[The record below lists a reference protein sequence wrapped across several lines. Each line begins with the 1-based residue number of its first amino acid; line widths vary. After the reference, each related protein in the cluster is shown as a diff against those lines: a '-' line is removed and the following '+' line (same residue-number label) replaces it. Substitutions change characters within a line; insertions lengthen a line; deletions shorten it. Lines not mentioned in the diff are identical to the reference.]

1 MPLERLPSNQPTFNP
16 ASHSVRDFFDGTML
30 HGVMIPPT
38 PFSLSFLK
46 RALRLASRT
55 LPVFGLALGAAETPA
70 PKSLVVAPNSVW
82 VMAGDSITAQR
93 QHSNYIEAFY
103 RTRFPQLNLQFRN
116 SGIGGNTTASV
127 LARFG
132 YDVADWKPT
141 VVSIELGMNDVGSG
155 DDPRRYIDG
164 MRLLIKKI
172 REIPAVPVLISSSP
186 VNDGSATNAWQ
197 SDRCRR
203 IQPYTE
209 ALVKLGNEE
218 NVIVIDQYTPLL
230 NRWAENKL
238 RTDFGRLKA
247 QSMALQKSVIKES
260 EPGFKEFE
268 AFLQKWNGSANAR
281 ELGGDPVHPGPVGQ
295 LTMAAVI
302 LQKLGAPKEVSAAT
316 LDAKGTV
323 ARTSGCKIESVESAG
338 GQLKFRRVDE
348 SMPWPIPAQA
358 RDALVVMPEIADLS
372 RYMLSETGL
381 PDGNYQVLMDDAV
394 AAEASANQLA
404 SGLNLSTANAGPFV
418 TRSNEIHN
426 LINTLQGPLNNR
438 WREASKTRD
447 AQGLAAAAKEIAAT
461 EATLAEACRPKPIL
475 FTIKKVK

>member
-1 MPLERLPSNQPTFNP
+1 MSPHTSFIHPFLNGIVRLV
-16 ASHSVRDFFDGTML
+16 A
-30 HGVMIPPT
+30 
-38 PFSLSFLK
+38 
-46 RALRLASRT
+46 RT
-55 LPVFGLALGAAETPA
+55 LPVMGFALSAADAPA
-70 PKSLVVAPNSVW
+70 TKTLTVAPNTVW

-155 DDPRRYIDG
+155 DDPSRYIDG
-164 MRLLIKKI
+164 MRQLIKRI
-172 REIPAVPVLISSSP
+172 REIPATPVLISSSP
-186 VNDGSATNAWQ
+186 VNDGSATDAWQ

-209 ALVKLGNEE
+209 ALVKLGAEE

-247 QSMALQKSVIKES
+247 QSMALKKNVIKES
-260 EPGFKEFE
+260 EPGFQEFE

-302 LQKLGAPKEVSAAT
+302 LQKLGVPKDVSTAT

-323 ARTSGCKIESVESAG
+323 ARTSGCKIESIEATG
-338 GQLKFRRVDE
+338 GELKFKRTDE

-358 RDALVVMPEIADLS
+358 REALIVMPEIADLS
-372 RYMLSETGL
+372 RYMLSVTGL
-381 PDGNYQVLMDDAV
+381 PDGTYQVLMDDTI
-394 AAEASANQLA
+394 AAEASATQLA
-404 SGLNLSTANAGPFV
+404 SGINLSTANAGPFV
-418 TRSNEIHN
+418 TRANDIHN

-438 WREASKTRD
+438 WREASKNKD
-447 AQGLAAAAKEIAAT
+447 AQGLADATKEIAAT

-475 FTIKKVK
+475 FTVRKAN